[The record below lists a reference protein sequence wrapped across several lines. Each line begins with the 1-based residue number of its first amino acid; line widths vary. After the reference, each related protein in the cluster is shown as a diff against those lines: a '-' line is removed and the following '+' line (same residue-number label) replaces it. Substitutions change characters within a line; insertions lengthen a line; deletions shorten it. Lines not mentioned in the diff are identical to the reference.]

1 MLTILIRNAKIVQNT
16 GMSFAVIGTTMHVL
30 NVSDMM
36 TPVLS
41 HTWSAIAI
49 VGFFMTAGSQVSRGF
64 FTVKRIPLVNKWK
77 RSASSSGSVTM
88 RNDDV
93 SLP

>member
-1 MLTILIRNAKIVQNT
+1 LVSEGTDHIMLTIFIKNTKFVQNT
-16 GMSFAVIGTTMHVL
+16 GMSFAVVGTTMHVL

-49 VGFFMTAGSQVSRGF
+49 VGFVMTAGSQVSKGLVTKARF
-64 FTVKRIPLVNKWK
+64 SFTNKWH
-77 RSASSSGSVTM
+77 RNSS
-88 RNDDV
+88 
-93 SLP
+93 